1 MRVKTAFLIFACQK
15 KLYMEITGKVISLL
29 PLQKGTG
36 KNGEWKKQDF
46 ILETQSQYPKK
57 VCISLWGPKIDQYNI
72 KSGDT
77 ISAKIEVESRE
88 FNGKWYTDVKAYQ
101 INSSSSD
108 ASDGGNYYPED
119 TQSRPIDAS
128 TDTSVEDLPF

>member
-1 MRVKTAFLIFACQK
+1 
-15 KLYMEITGKVISLL
+15 MEISGKILSLL

-36 KNGEWKKQDF
+36 KNGEWKKQEF

-57 VCISLWGPKIDQYNI
+57 VCVALWGPKVDQYKINA
-72 KSGDT
+72 GDF

-101 INSSSSD
+101 ITNSTGGGQSQDNYPDQTFEEENVNSD
-108 ASDGGNYYPED
+108 ED
-119 TQSRPIDAS
+119 
-128 TDTSVEDLPF
+128 VPF